1 MILPS
6 GHGNQR
12 RPWGADQARLHRHL
26 LRRPSLLP
34 VGGSLLL
41 AVSGGQDSMALTTL
55 LQDLRPLHGW
65 RLQLWH
71 GNHGW
76 RPEATLQAAE
86 LALWARGQGLP
97 LALDRAD
104 PVPCNEAAA
113 RQWRYDRLVNAA
125 IRLQC
130 SHLITGH
137 TASDRA
143 ETVLLNLARGSH
155 LRGLASLGASRPLQP
170 MDQGEGPGR
179 PPGDGA
185 LLRLV
190 RPLLIFDRE
199 DTGRIC
205 LERDLPVWADSSN
218 EDRRFARN
226 RLRAEV
232 MPVLEALHPGASR
245 RISAQAERLEQQSQ
259 AATELLELALEG
271 VRQQGARDRL
281 QRRRLDNLTPASQ
294 RRLLEHWLRGWLA
307 RDPGSRTLETLVD
320 RLARRTDPGRLDL
333 AGGWQLHWDHST
345 LWVRSPDEL
354 HG

>member
-1 MILPS
+1 MT
-6 GHGNQR
+6 
-12 RPWGADQARLHRHL
+12 A
-26 LRRPSLLP
+26 
-34 VGGSLLL
+34 
-41 AVSGGQDSMALTTL
+41 L
-55 LQDLRPLHGW
+55 LQDLQPLHGW
-65 RLQLWH
+65 GLKLWH
-71 GNHGW
+71 GDHGW
-76 RPEATLQAAE
+76 RPEAALQAAE
-86 LALWARGQGLP
+86 LAVWTRSQGLP
-97 LALDRAD
+97 LALERAD
-104 PVPCNEAAA
+104 PVPDSEAAA
-113 RQWRYDRLVNAA
+113 RQWRYDRLANAA

-130 SHLITGH
+130 SHVLTGH

-170 MDQGEGPGR
+170 MDQGEEPGR

-185 LLRLV
+185 PLWLV
-190 RPLLIFDRE
+190 RPLLVFDRE

-205 LERDLPVWADSSN
+205 RERDLPIWRDSSN

-232 MPVLEALHPGASR
+232 IPVLEALHPGASR

-259 AATELLELALEG
+259 AEMELLELALEG
-271 VRQQGARDRL
+271 LRLEGARDRL
-281 QRRRLDNLTPASQ
+281 QRRRLDNLTAASQ
-294 RRLLEHWLRGWLA
+294 RRLLEQWLRECLT
-307 RDPGSRTLETLVD
+307 RDPGSRTLETLVN
-320 RLARRTDPGRLDL
+320 RLAGRTDPGRLDL